1 MKLARTALFVICTN
15 DLDRAG
21 RNYRQPR
28 RPNAT
33 HTFDIRRSSSR
44 LAARWHVC
52 PQTHRLECSWS
63 FEAAAS
69 DDQLCRYTMLS
80 AAQANVSPPF
90 NPPLGSLSTPVVT
103 NSSGEVRAGDD
114 ACSKGL
120 HATSTQDAVP

>member
-15 DLDRAG
+15 DRDCAG

-69 DDQLCRYTMLS
+69 DDQLCRYTMLMRRRRTSRRLLIRRLDHNRPLLSQIRNQVRWRLNS
-80 AAQANVSPPF
+80 AGWRRRTLNGTEPCH
-90 NPPLGSLSTPVVT
+90 
-103 NSSGEVRAGDD
+103 E
-114 ACSKGL
+114 
-120 HATSTQDAVP
+120 